1 MIERR
6 EHLRLAAEAR
16 DAFEIVGDVRQQDLD
31 RDVAI
36 QPHIARS
43 IHLAHPACADGG
55 KDLVW
60 SETIAGSQGHA
71 RCPMTERAHSKAT
84 CLHNGRDVKLP
95 HPVILLIAGVAVC
108 AALTWIL
115 PPGEYDRRD
124 DPATGRSV
132 VVAGTYH
139 RVDPAPVGP
148 FAAAVAIPRGFVEA
162 ADVIGVVLFV
172 GAAWIVVDRIG
183 TLGRLIAALVGAFGS
198 GGLIAI
204 PVVSLFF
211 ATMGALENMQEEIIP
226 LVPAL
231 LLLGRG
237 LGVDAVSV
245 VAMSTGAAAIGSA
258 FGPTNPFQAGIAM
271 KLAQLP
277 PMSAAT
283 LRWTTFVAA
292 LALWVAWTMWHAHR
306 KRGRDS
312 GSGIRDSKITGVDGL
327 GPGIRDPKITGG
339 EIGAAQG
346 RDYLILAVAIA
357 PIAAY
362 VYGSVALG
370 WGFNELSGGFLVAGC
385 VAGLLG
391 GLGVAGT
398 TTAFLEG
405 MQAMLPAAIL
415 IGAARA
421 LSLVLTDGHVT
432 DTILNG
438 LAEPLSRAPAAFAS
452 MLMIPF
458 HAIVHVA
465 VPSVSGQAVLTM
477 PILVPLSD
485 LLGISRQVTVLAY
498 QTGAGLTELL
508 TPTNGGLM
516 AVLLAAGVPFARWI
530 RFAVV
535 GVLLALI
542 VGVAGII
549 ALLAV

>member
-1 MIERR
+1 
-6 EHLRLAAEAR
+6 
-16 DAFEIVGDVRQQDLD
+16 
-31 RDVAI
+31 
-36 QPHIARS
+36 
-43 IHLAHPACADGG
+43 
-55 KDLVW
+55 
-60 SETIAGSQGHA
+60 
-71 RCPMTERAHSKAT
+71 
-84 CLHNGRDVKLP
+84 VKLP

-115 PPGEYDRRD
+115 PAGQYDRRD

-183 TLGRLIAALVGAFGS
+183 TLSRLIAALVGAFGS
-198 GGLIAI
+198 RGLIAI

-277 PMSAAT
+277 PMSAAAM
-283 LRWTTFVAA
+283 RWTTFVAA
-292 LALWVAWTMWHAHR
+292 LALWVAWTMWHAGR
-306 KRGRDS
+306 SRGRDS
-312 GSGIRDSKITGVDGL
+312 GFGIRDSKVA
-327 GPGIRDPKITGG
+327 GG
-339 EIGAAQG
+339 EVAPATG
-346 RDYLILAVAIA
+346 RDYLVLAIAIA

-398 TTAFLEG
+398 TAAFLEG
-405 MQAMLPAAIL
+405 MQGMLPAAIL

-432 DTILNG
+432 DTILDG
-438 LAEPLSRAPAAFAS
+438 LAAPLSRAPAVFAS
-452 MLMIPF
+452 LLMIPF

-516 AVLLAAGVPFARWI
+516 AVLLAAGVPFSRWI
-530 RFAVV
+530 TFAVV
-535 GVLLALI
+535 GVLLALA

-549 ALLAV
+549 AVLAG

>member
-1 MIERR
+1 
-6 EHLRLAAEAR
+6 
-16 DAFEIVGDVRQQDLD
+16 
-31 RDVAI
+31 
-36 QPHIARS
+36 
-43 IHLAHPACADGG
+43 
-55 KDLVW
+55 
-60 SETIAGSQGHA
+60 
-71 RCPMTERAHSKAT
+71 
-84 CLHNGRDVKLP
+84 VKLP
-95 HPVILLIAGVAVC
+95 HPVILLVAGVAVC

-115 PPGEYDRRD
+115 PAGEYERRD
-124 DPATGRSV
+124 DPATGRRV

-139 RVDPAPVGP
+139 RVEPAPVGP
-148 FAAAVAIPRGFVEA
+148 FAAVVAIPRGFVEA

-172 GAAWIVVDRIG
+172 GAAWVVVDRIG
-183 TLGRLIAALVGAFGS
+183 TLGRLIAALVAAFGS
-198 GGLIAI
+198 RGLIAI

-211 ATMGALENMQEEIIP
+211 ASMGALENMQEEIIP

-237 LGVDAVSV
+237 LGVDAVVV

-277 PMSAAT
+277 PMSAAP
-283 LRWTTFVAA
+283 LRWTTFAVAFV
-292 LALWVAWTMWHAHR
+292 LWVAWTMWYAARRRH
-306 KRGRDS
+306 GDP
-312 GSGIRDSKITGVDGL
+312 GSGIRD
-327 GPGIRDPKITGG
+327 PKTSSQL
-339 EIGAAQG
+339 ENPRAE
-346 RDYLILAVAIA
+346 DFLILAIAVA

-370 WGFNELSGGFLVAGC
+370 WGFNELSGGFLIAGV

-398 TTAFLEG
+398 TAAYLEG
-405 MQAMLPAAIL
+405 MQAMLPAAML
-415 IGAARA
+415 IGVARS
-421 LSLVLTDGHVT
+421 LSLVLTDGRVT

-438 LAEPLSRAPAAFAS
+438 LATPLSRAPAAFAS
-452 MLMIPF
+452 LLMIPF
-458 HAIVHVA
+458 HSIVHVA

-516 AVLLAAGVPFARWI
+516 AVLLAAGVPFGRWI
-530 RFAVV
+530 TFAAV
-535 GVLLALI
+535 GVVLAVI
-542 VGVAGII
+542 VGVAAIVVVVSSGSG
-549 ALLAV
+549 L